1 MSGQTEVV
9 RECLEDW
16 RYWAHAGQ
24 SPPDGAWRSWL
35 FMGGRGAGK
44 TRAGAEWVRRRVLY
58 GGCGRIALVA
68 PTLLDAREVMIEG
81 VSGLAQLGRIS
92 QRPTYQ
98 SSRRRLEWPNG
109 AVAQV
114 FSAEDPDSLRGPQF
128 DTAWCDEIGA
138 WSHADHVWDMLM
150 FGLRL
155 GDCPQAAAT
164 TTPRSTALIRRLL
177 EAADTVVTHADTH
190 SNAANL
196 SAGFVD
202 AMQTRYG
209 GLAIGRQELD
219 GELIQDPEG
228 ALWRRSEIEA
238 LRCEPAFDAYDRIV
252 VAIDPPASKGAK
264 ADACGI
270 IVGARTLSGE
280 CHILAD
286 GSVQGERPI
295 DWASRAVVL
304 AQKYCAA
311 EIIAEANQGGEMVRE
326 VLEMAGAVTPIRLVN
341 ARFGKAVRAAPVA
354 ALYEQQRVRHAGRFP
369 ALEDEMCTFGTDEAT
384 GSPDRVDAL
393 VWAVSSLMLHQ
404 PASPRIRRL

>member
-1 MSGQTEVV
+1 MSGDKGTV
-9 RECLEDW
+9 RDCLEDW

-24 SPPDGAWRSWL
+24 SPPDGDWRTWL

-58 GGCGRIALVA
+58 DGCGRVALVA

-81 VSGLAQLGRIS
+81 VSGLAHLGRVS
-92 QRPTYQ
+92 QRPVYQ

-138 WSHADHVWDMLM
+138 WSRADQAWDMLM

-155 GDCPQAAAT
+155 GDRPQAAAT
-164 TTPRSTALIRRLL
+164 TTPRSTALIKRLL
-177 EAADTVVTHADTH
+177 DQADTVSTHADTN
-190 SNAANL
+190 SNTANL

-202 AMQTRYG
+202 AMQARYG
-209 GLAIGRQELD
+209 GLTIGRQELD
-219 GELIQDPEG
+219 GELVRDPER
-228 ALWRRSEIEA
+228 ALWRREGIES
-238 LRCEPAFDAYDRIV
+238 LRCEPVFYAYVRIIL
-252 VAIDPPASKGAK
+252 AIDPPAGKGAK

-270 IVGARTLSGE
+270 IVAARTSLGD

-295 DWASRAVVL
+295 DWASRAAAL
-304 AQKYCAA
+304 ARKYSAA

-326 VLEMAGAVTPIRLVN
+326 VLELAGATTPIRLVN

-354 ALYEQQRVRHAGRFP
+354 ALYEQNRVCHAGRFP
-369 ALEDEMCTFGTDEAT
+369 ALEDEMCAFGTDEAT

-404 PASPRIRRL
+404 IADPRIRRL